1 MDIAKTVEIPGFFRI
16 ISLIPT
22 GKSTHVSGS
31 GRYWTSSAIPTR
43 KTPSAPQ
50 ARTRRPAN
58 HSEKASAL
66 VDELSHRD
74 DVCLLALVKTG
85 TRLESSR
92 FYVLAPKGLRLY
104 AEANK
109 DHKGI
114 NVIGA
119 TEILKSYKSYY
130 SIHSSQEGMKSTHVG
145 RFIDKLMRTNRGKEV
160 WVIPNS
166 FRPNKSIASETVR
179 TQLTT
184 NYPTGYAGFP

>member
-1 MDIAKTVEIPGFFRI
+1 M
-16 ISLIPT
+16 
-22 GKSTHVSGS
+22 SGS
-31 GRYWTSSAIPTR
+31 ADTGQARHSHKKNAS
-43 KTPSAPQ
+43 SAPQ

-130 SIHSSQEGMKSTHVG
+130 SYIHRRK
-145 RFIDKLMRTNRGKEV
+145 
-160 WVIPNS
+160 
-166 FRPNKSIASETVR
+166 A
-179 TQLTT
+179 
-184 NYPTGYAGFP
+184 